1 MTVLYNIIM
10 ENKHINLKERIEN
23 ILKNIQSKQF
33 ASRLKKFPIE
43 LNELEEF
50 TKQYSPKNI
59 SEQLFILL
67 KGPPSINECG
77 QYPLFDTF
85 EKGYRTFCGSRSKC
99 QCSRNKQRKVIT
111 DMNNSFSDEKKQ
123 EIQKKREQTNLKKY
137 GFTNPALNLEVKAK
151 VEQTNLKLYG
161 APTPVQSSIVQ
172 EKIKQTCLE
181 KYGVETPFQNKDIQQ
196 KSKDTTLQ
204 RYGKLMSQA
213 RAALYEKYD
222 GLNPFAVEEVKE
234 KAKSTL
240 QKKYGRTSPKQ
251 FHLTNEQLIT
261 LTDKDKLEKIVK
273 GTSFK
278 GAAIKLG
285 VSDSTIARYCRQHNI
300 EYTYFSNESTN
311 EIIIKTIL
319 DHHNIEYISNDR
331 SHIKNKLPLELD
343 FFLPKYNI
351 AIEVG
356 SIFNHSELNSGRGK
370 KYHWHKWNECRKKE
384 ITLYQWFDDELKNLP
399 IIENKILYITNKI
412 QTNVG
417 ARKTK
422 LVSITS
428 KEEHEFLDKN
438 HIQGFSSDRSFSI
451 GASYNSELVAVMT
464 FASRAKYIELTRY
477 ATKLGSVYPG
487 LFSKMFKFML
497 LMLPN
502 MPIISFSANCHSNGN
517 LYIKNGFVF
526 DHYVEPTYFYTLDY
540 HSRLS
545 RNGFM
550 KSKLLQQ
557 YPNLDSSKTE
567 WELVQE
573 LGYDR
578 CWDAGKIAW
587 RYDQ

>member
-1 MTVLYNIIM
+1 M
-10 ENKHINLKERIEN
+10 EDTHINLKEKIEN
-23 ILKNIQSKQF
+23 ILKDTQSKQF
-33 ASRLKKFPIE
+33 ASRLRNFPDE
-43 LNELEEF
+43 LNQLEEF
-50 TKQYSPKNI
+50 TKQYLPKNI

-67 KGPPSINECG
+67 KGPPMIKSCG
-77 QYPLFDTF
+77 KYPIFDSF

-99 QCSRNKQRKVIT
+99 QCSRDAHSKVIT
-111 DMNNSFSDEKKQ
+111 AMNNSFSPEEKQ
-123 EIQKKREQTNLKKY
+123 AIQQKREQTNLKKY
-137 GFTNPALNLEVKAK
+137 GFTNPALNAEVKAK
-151 VEQTNLKLYG
+151 TEQSNLKLYN
-161 APTPVQSSIVQ
+161 AATPFQSEIVQ

-181 KYGVETPFQNKDIQQ
+181 KYGVERPLQSEIIQQ
-196 KSKDTTLQ
+196 KVRDTTLQ
-204 RYGKLMSQA
+204 RHGGLMTHA
-213 RAALYEKYD
+213 RAASYAKYS
-222 GLNPFAVEEVKE
+222 GLNPFVVEEVKE
-234 KAKSTL
+234 KTKATL
-240 QKKYGRTSPKQ
+240 QKKYGRTSPKHL
-251 FHLTNEQLIT
+251 HLTDEQLII
-261 LTDKDKLEKIVK
+261 LTNKEKLEEIVK

-285 VSDSTIARYCRQHNI
+285 VSESTIARYCKQHNI

-319 DHHNIEYISNDR
+319 DRHNIDYVSNDR

-356 SIFNHSELNSGRGK
+356 SIFNHAEINSGRGK

-399 IIENKILYITNKI
+399 IIENKILYITDKI
-412 QTNVG
+412 QISIG

-422 LVSITS
+422 LMPVSC
-428 KEEHEFLDKN
+428 KEEREFLDKN

-451 GASYNSELVAVMT
+451 GAYYNLDLVAVMT
-464 FASRAKYIELTRY
+464 FASRKKYIELTRY
-477 ATKLGSVYPG
+477 ATKLGAVYPG

-497 LMLPN
+497 PMLPN
-502 MPIISFSANCHSNGN
+502 IPIISFSANCHSNGN

-557 YPNLDSSKTE
+557 HPDLDDSKTE